1 MKKTKKRIAILG
13 STGSIGQNTLAVVRD
28 FKDRFEV
35 VALAAGQNIGLLAE
49 QVKEFQPEVVAVA
62 TETKANGLAKLLE
75 TGQTQILPGDYGYE
89 QVASIEKA
97 DLVVSAITGI
107 AGLKPTLTAL
117 KNGKTLALANKESM
131 VVAGALIREKA
142 ARTGS
147 QIIPV
152 DSEHSGIFQ
161 CLLGQEKRFVKRVYL
176 TASGGP
182 FLRAPLSELDT
193 MSLEKALQHPRWKM
207 GRKVTIDSAT
217 LINKGLE
224 LIEAR
229 WLFNLEPDQL
239 GVLVHPQ
246 SIVHA
251 LIEFVDGS
259 VLAQLSQTDMKIPI
273 QFALT
278 FPERWEAI
286 CPPLD
291 LAQVGNLEFLQ
302 VDTNRFPLFGLAKKT
317 LEAGLSFP
325 VVLNAANEVAVE
337 AFLEEKIDFGKIY
350 QVVEHC
356 VKNHQSRVLN
366 SLEEIIAVD
375 QETRNWARQYLGLK
389 GK

>member
-131 VVAGALIREKA
+131 VVAGALIREQA

-182 FLRAPLSELDT
+182 FLRVPLSELDT

>member
-35 VALAAGQNIGLLAE
+35 VALAAGRNIGLLAE

-62 TETKANGLAKLLE
+62 TEAEANGLAKFLE
-75 TGQTQILPGDYGYE
+75 IGQTQILPGDYGYE

-131 VVAGALIREKA
+131 VVAGALIREQA

-182 FLRAPLSELDT
+182 FLRVPLSELDT